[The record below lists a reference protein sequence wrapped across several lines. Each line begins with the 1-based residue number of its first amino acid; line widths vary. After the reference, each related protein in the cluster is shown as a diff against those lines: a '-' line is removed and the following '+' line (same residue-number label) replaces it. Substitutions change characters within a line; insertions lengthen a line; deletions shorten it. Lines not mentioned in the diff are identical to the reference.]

1 MKKIILVIILSI
13 TTFIIGIVGIKTEMK
28 GKFES
33 QISETKDFKGVFV
46 CNELQVKGNDLS
58 GEQTT
63 LY

>member
-1 MKKIILVIILSI
+1 MKKVILVIILSI

-33 QISETKDFKGVFV
+33 QISETKDFNGVFV